1 MSLQNVKNNNK
12 CNGLTTLIFSG
23 GLDSGEAL
31 KCMID
36 TMDRYMKGN
45 FPSAL
50 LMIGGVGLAIHYKQL
65 VNSLDGVPLILAWG
79 KPVSGTT
86 TAANA
91 AMAIIGQ
98 RESIGG
104 KNASIII
111 ILYVSRNN
119 VHIALVNVSC
129 VLTFCFMGHCS
140 GRGC

>member
-79 KPVSGTT
+79 KPVSGKT
-86 TAANA
+86 TAPNA
-91 AMAIIGQ
+91 AMAIIG
-98 RESIGG
+98 
-104 KNASIII
+104 
-111 ILYVSRNN
+111 
-119 VHIALVNVSC
+119 
-129 VLTFCFMGHCS
+129 
-140 GRGC
+140 